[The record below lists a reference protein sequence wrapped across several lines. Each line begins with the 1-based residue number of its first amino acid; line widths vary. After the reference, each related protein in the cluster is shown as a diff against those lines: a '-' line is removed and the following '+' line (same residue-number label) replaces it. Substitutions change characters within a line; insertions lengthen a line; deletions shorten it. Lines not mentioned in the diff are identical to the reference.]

1 MTNLE
6 ARPRQHEGSPIAA
19 AAARPFEF
27 EKYVQLALYVAGWVA
42 LIVAALAC
50 TLPVL
55 IVIVGGLSD
64 GNIFTNFHFSIAPW
78 QRAFESEQTLYSM
91 KYSVLLALRN
101 PVGIAIAF
109 VIAWYLARNDVFGK
123 RVIMGAL
130 WLAFFL
136 PILPVTLG
144 WIVLLDPN
152 YGILNEVTFYLFG
165 VKYFNIY
172 SLFGISW
179 VHLSLTTIPIMVI
192 LIEPA
197 QRFIDSSYEE
207 ASTMSGAGVSTT
219 LWRITLPLLAPTLLT
234 VFIAGVIRSLES
246 FEVEE
251 ILGLPAGVLVYSTR
265 VFNLLRM
272 APPDEAQSMAL
283 STFFLLMLV
292 FLVVG
297 YRMFLDRSRTVAT
310 MTGKGGKFLP
320 KQRTGMSYLISAVLF
335 LFLATTVLLPFSMVV
350 LSSFSNLFGFFDI
363 PHPWTVRHWTDVL
376 SSSEFS
382 SALYQSSL
390 IGVVVSVAGTAI
402 YFSLAWF
409 IARNRFYGKSALSLA
424 IWLPWA
430 LPGVLLG
437 MACLTLF
444 LNVPGLRGINGS
456 AVGLI
461 IVLLIQGLPLATHMF
476 EASTGQ
482 ISRELEESSLMSGA
496 GMIETVYRV
505 TAPIIAPMIA
515 SVFVISFMMAIK
527 DISATVLLA
536 APGAE
541 TLPLLMFGY
550 ALSGRLEAASVV
562 GVITVLIALVMAVFV
577 IRMGEQNSIK

>member
-6 ARPRQHEGSPIAA
+6 VRPRQNEGGPVAAIA
-19 AAARPFEF
+19 RKSEY
-27 EKYVQLALYVAGWVA
+27 ERYVQLALYVAGWVA

-55 IVIVGGLSD
+55 IVVIGGLSD
-64 GNIFTNFHFSIAPW
+64 GNVFTAFHLSIAPW
-78 QRAFESEQTLYSM
+78 QRAFESGQTLNSM

-109 VIAWYLARNDVFGK
+109 LIAWYLARNDVFGK
-123 RVIMGAL
+123 RFIMGGL

-165 VKYFNIY
+165 AKYFNIF

-179 VHLSLTTIPIMVI
+179 VHLSLSTIPIMVI

-207 ASTMSGAGVSTT
+207 ASKMSGAGVFTT

-283 STFFLLMLV
+283 STFFLLVLL
-292 FLVVG
+292 FLVVC

-320 KQRTGMSYLISAVLF
+320 KPRTRMSYFISAVLF
-335 LFLATTVLLPFSMVV
+335 LFLAVTVLLPFSMVV

-363 PHPWTVRHWTDVL
+363 PHPWTLRHWTDVL
-376 SSSEFS
+376 SSSEFL

-390 IGVVVSVAGTAI
+390 IGAVVSVVGTII

-409 IARNRFYGKSALSLA
+409 IARNRFYGKTALSLA

-527 DISATVLLA
+527 DISTTVLLA